1 MVRRD
6 GEADF
11 VVPRPTP
18 QVPYKTR
25 KAFKIADDYTVPSG
39 TMIIPS
45 FWDSTHDA
53 TAYPEPEKF
62 IPERWLPKEDGEQ
75 PLADKYPQNY
85 MVWGSGPH
93 KVSFGGSRRGH
104 L

>member
-1 MVRRD
+1 
-6 GEADF
+6 
-11 VVPRPTP
+11 
-18 QVPYKTR
+18 
-25 KAFKIADDYTVPSG
+25 
-39 TMIIPS
+39 MIIPS
-45 FWDSTHDA
+45 FWESTHDS

-93 KVSFGGSRRGH
+93 KVSQREGSRVRGWQEEGG
-104 L
+104 